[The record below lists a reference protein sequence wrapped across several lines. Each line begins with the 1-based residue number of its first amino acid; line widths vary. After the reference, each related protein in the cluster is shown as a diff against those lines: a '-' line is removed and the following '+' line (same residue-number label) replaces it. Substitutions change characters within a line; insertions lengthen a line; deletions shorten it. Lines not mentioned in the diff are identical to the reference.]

1 MRNAGYAAAFAA
13 ALWITAAGL
22 PAQATAPQTTMVPSN
37 GELDF
42 TVLRD
47 GADVGSHRIDFHRNG
62 EQLEVDIK
70 TRIAVKLAFITV
82 FRFEHD
88 GHEVWQDNRLVAM
101 QTKTND
107 DGEDHTLVAT
117 ANGKGGLDIVG
128 DGQKRTA
135 DGSVIPASLWNS
147 SFLDSKELLNS
158 LVGTDLN
165 IDVAYKGEEQVKVNG
180 AEVPAKHY
188 SMTGDFARELWYDKN
203 KVLVKIAFKAEDG
216 SDIQYVRR

>member
-1 MRNAGYAAAFAA
+1 MRKTAFATA
-13 ALWITAAGL
+13 FTTALWAVATAL
-22 PAQATAPQTTMVPSN
+22 PAQAAMVPAG

-47 GADVGSHRIDFHRNG
+47 GSDVGSHVIDFHRNG
-62 EQLEVDIK
+62 DQLEVDIK

-88 GHEVWQDNRLVAM
+88 GHEVWQDNKLVSM
-101 QTKTND
+101 ETKTND
-107 DGEDHTLVAT
+107 DGDEHTLVAK
-117 ANGKGGLDIVG
+117 ADGNGELDIVG
-128 DGQKRTA
+128 DGQERRAK
-135 DGSVIPASLWNS
+135 DSVIPASLWNS
-147 SFLDSKELLNS
+147 TFLESKELLNS

-188 SMTGDFARELWYDKN
+188 SMTGDFERELWYDKDW
-203 KVLVKIAFKAEDG
+203 VLVKIAFKAEDG

>member
-1 MRNAGYAAAFAA
+1 MRKTAYATAFASVLWAAA
-13 ALWITAAGL
+13 TAL
-22 PAQATAPQTTMVPSN
+22 PAQAAMVPAG

-62 EQLEVDIK
+62 DQLEVDIK

-88 GHEVWQDNRLVAM
+88 GHEVWQDNKLVAM
-101 QTKTND
+101 QTKTHD
-107 DGEDHTLVAT
+107 DGDDHTLVAT
-117 ANGKGGLDIVG
+117 ANGDGELDIVG
-128 DGQKRTA
+128 DGQERTA
-135 DGSVIPASLWNS
+135 KGSVIPASLWNHT
-147 SFLDSKELLNS
+147 FLESRELLNS

-180 AEVPAKHY
+180 AEVTAKHY
-188 SMTGDFARELWYDKN
+188 SMTGEFERELWYDKDR
-203 KVLVKIAFKAEDG
+203 VLVKIAFKAEDG